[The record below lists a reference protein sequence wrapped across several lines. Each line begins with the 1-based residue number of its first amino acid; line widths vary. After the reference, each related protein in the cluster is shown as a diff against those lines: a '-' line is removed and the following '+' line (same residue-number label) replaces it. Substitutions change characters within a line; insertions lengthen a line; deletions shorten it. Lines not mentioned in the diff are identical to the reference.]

1 MGTCFLYGNG
11 GGTSSSLNFFIK
23 RYQTS
28 DNLLADTPKENTI
41 GIVTDAVLGTV
52 MFRSNEASGSE
63 NNVLITCDTTNAVSD
78 TSLMAWNTK
87 VSGLSTNIA
96 LALTSC
102 TQYLSGTWIPKTAC
116 IFMSGAWVQFSEA
129 FLATISVTYPSG
141 STCTASCGN
150 LEYEAPDATGSWT
163 FTVPVSGTWTIS
175 ITNGTNT
182 SIRNVSITTSG
193 QSESVSI
200 SYIYYII
207 NASGTAD
214 YTGGWTSSGNDAYG
228 HNGPPPGEVAGGVSC
243 VCSAWG
249 DYTPAGEGVVTT
261 NDYIDLTGFTKLT
274 ASVGN
279 FGRNYENKGK
289 ICIIDGAGSI
299 ITSATVNKTA
309 TTVTID
315 FSGLGNSYK
324 IAIKSGSGEGVAS
337 GSGGSVT
344 GYVVSMMSLE

>member
-52 MFRSNEASGSE
+52 MFRSDEASGSE

-102 TQYLSGTWIPKTAC
+102 AQYLSGTWIPKTAC

-193 QSESVSI
+193 QSESVTL
-200 SYIYYII
+200 SYIYWAF
-207 NASGTAD
+207 NKRNSVD
-214 YTGGWTSSGNDAYG
+214 YTGGWMRNTGSDAW
-228 HNGPPPGEVAGGVSC
+228 ST
-243 VCSAWG
+243 
-249 DYTPAGEGVVTT
+249 YTPDTVIAVENGGSGPAWIKNRGII
-261 NDYIDLTGFTKLT
+261 NDTAIDLTGFSTLYIT
-274 ASVGN
+274 VS
-279 FGRNYENKGK
+279 NY
-289 ICIIDGAGSI
+289 
-299 ITSATVNKTA
+299 TSAGTA
-309 TTVTID
+309 GITETSDVGTS
-315 FSGLGNSYK
+315 F
-324 IAIKSGSGEGVAS
+324 
-337 GSGGSVT
+337 
-344 GYVVSMMSLE
+344 VVSTSIGSAKTYAIDVSSYTGNYYIRMNSTGSQNNTSSYVTLGYRVSELWLE

>member
-163 FTVPVSGTWTIS
+163 FTAPVSGTWTIS

-182 SIRNVSITTSG
+182 SSRNVSITTSG

-214 YTGGWTSSGNDAYG
+214 YTGGWTSSGNTG
-228 HNGPPPGEVAGGVSC
+228 TGRNGPPPGEVEGGVSC

-274 ASVGN
+274 ASVGSFVN
-279 FGRNYENKGK
+279 ADYQNEGT
-289 ICIIDGAGSI
+289 ICIIDSSGSTV
-299 ITSATVNKTA
+299 TSVTVAKTA

-324 IAIKSGSGEGVAS
+324 IAIKSGRGKGKD
-337 GSGGSVT
+337 GGGDKV
-344 GYVVSMMSLE
+344 GYIVSMMSLE